1 MKVTYDFPTDTLTLV
16 LKEDGTVVESA
27 EAQPGLI
34 LDLDAEGNVVSLE
47 ILDAS
52 RRVTNPR
59 VVEVQSTS

>member
-1 MKVTYDFPTDTLTLV
+1 MKVTYDSPTDTLTLV
-16 LKEDGTVVESA
+16 LKEDGTVAESA